1 MTTSAKIS
9 VIICTKDRPQDVIRC
24 IESILTQ
31 TLLPEE
37 ILVVDGSHITALEL
51 ELKRHFDKKAKVT
64 YIHTRPGLT
73 YQRNVGIEASHQD
86 IIVFLDDD
94 VILDKDYLKEIMA
107 VFESDIEGKVGGVTG
122 EIIGTKANNFV
133 RRILSFGFQIFAT
146 VFLLSRYGDGKF
158 QPSGFP
164 TVFRSGTVDK
174 ITKVEYLVGA
184 NMSFRRKIFDEFRFD
199 EKSPYWDDDDIAYR
213 VSRKYQN
220 IYTPFA
226 KLVHTVSPLGGQ
238 ERGNLRLKRDVE
250 GYYHHFKKNLPQS
263 FNYKL
268 AFHWSLIG
276 LFVTGLIKAMIER
289 NSSGLR
295 GLAAGM
301 KEVLEKQS

>member
-1 MTTSAKIS
+1 M
-9 VIICTKDRPQDVIRC
+9 IICTKDRPQDVIRC

-37 ILVVDGSHITALEL
+37 ILVVDGSHTTGLES
-51 ELKRHFDKKAKVT
+51 ELKRHFNKKAKVT

-94 VILDKDYLKEIMA
+94 VILTKDYLKEIMT
-107 VFESDIEGKVGGVTG
+107 VFQSDIQREVGGVTG
-122 EIIGTKANNFV
+122 EIIGRQDDYFV
-133 RRILSFGFQIFAT
+133 RRILSFGYQIFAT
-146 VFLLSRYGDGKF
+146 VFLLLRYGDGKF
-158 QPSGFP
+158 QASGFP
-164 TVFRSGTVDK
+164 TVIRSGTVDK
-174 ITKVEYLVGA
+174 ITKIEYLVGA
-184 NMSFRRKIFDEFRFD
+184 NMSFRRKTFDEFRFD

-238 ERGNLRLKRDVE
+238 ERGNLRLRRDVE
-250 GYYHHFKKNLPQS
+250 GHYHHFKKNLPQS
-263 FNYKL
+263 FKHRF

-276 LFVTGLIKAMIER
+276 LFVTELIRAMLER
-289 NSSGLR
+289 DTSGLR

-301 KEVLEKQS
+301 KWVYLKHD